1 MYKLKVFLITSLLFG
16 ILNVLSAQRVA
27 LVDVNEILEN
37 LDDYK
42 AAQNEIDK
50 ISAQW
55 RQEIAQEYDK
65 IKSMYNKYQAEQ
77 VLLSDEV
84 RTEREE
90 EIMEKEKEVRE
101 MQKRKFGPEG
111 DLFRRRQELVS
122 PIQDQVYTA
131 IEEYAKDKG
140 YDIILDRSS
149 AAGLLYSN
157 DEYNKTSE
165 IRRVLGITNN

>member
-1 MYKLKVFLITSLLFG
+1 MPKLTVLTLATFLLSLNIG
-16 ILNVLSAQRVA
+16 LSQRVA

-37 LDDYK
+37 LDDYQ

-55 RQEIAQEYDK
+55 RQEIAQEYDN

-84 RTEREE
+84 RKERED

-111 DLFRRRQELVS
+111 DLFRRRQEIVS
-122 PIQDQVYTA
+122 PIQDQVYAA

-140 YDIILDRSS
+140 YDIVLDRSS
-149 AAGLLYSN
+149 AAGLLYTN
-157 DEYNKTSE
+157 DEYNKTAE
-165 IRRVLGITNN
+165 IRRILGISN